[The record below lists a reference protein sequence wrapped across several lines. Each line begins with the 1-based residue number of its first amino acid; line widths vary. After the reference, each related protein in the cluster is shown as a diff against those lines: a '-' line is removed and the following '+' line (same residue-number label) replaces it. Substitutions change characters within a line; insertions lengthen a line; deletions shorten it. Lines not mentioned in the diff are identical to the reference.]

1 MLFKEYY
8 FFYTIKKTRTRI
20 MTNNKKTTTGKK
32 RGRKPKEKVV
42 IPDEYF
48 QKKEIVENDENII
61 LTLPLSVINNDTTE
75 ENHPVGILYDDNYY
89 SIDSSNEQKPIFIN
103 VNNIVNNQQEQ
114 TNVNLKEQEEKYNQK
129 IEQIKEQR
137 KGELIKTQDKNDTSI
152 FLDFQDA
159 NTSGVW
165 PSSTSIDC
173 LWCTFPFNNKPVG
186 LPLKKENDKFTMFGN
201 FCCAG
206 CAAAYNF
213 DNTSTQFELWERYSF
228 LNYIYGKGNNSIK
241 IAPPRLALKKF
252 GGKLSIDEFRS
263 KTSENENYE
272 VILPPMR
279 SIIPTLEEITIDAD
293 KDYMIGFENDMLNKN
308 NQELRLKRTK
318 PLPSSHNTLENC
330 MNLTYVNS

>member
-1 MLFKEYY
+1 
-8 FFYTIKKTRTRI
+8 
-20 MTNNKKTTTGKK
+20 MTAKKTTTGKK

-42 IPDEYF
+42 VPEEYF
-48 QKKEIVENDENII
+48 QKKEIVESDENII
-61 LTLPLSVINNDTTE
+61 LTLPLTVIDDNTIVKE
-75 ENHPVGILYDDNYY
+75 HPVGITYDDNYY
-89 SIDSSNEQKPIFIN
+89 SIQSSNEVKPIFIN
-103 VNNIVNNQQEQ
+103 VNNIVNNNHNDQINNTIEEQ
-114 TNVNLKEQEEKYNQK
+114 KYNQK
-129 IEQIKEQR
+129 IEELKEQR
-137 KGELIKTQDKNDTSI
+137 KGELVKTQDKNDTSI
-152 FLDFQDA
+152 FLDYQDA

-165 PSSTSIDC
+165 PSSTTIDC
-173 LWCTFPFNNKPVG
+173 LWCTYSFNNTPVG

-213 DNTSTQFELWERYSF
+213 DNTKTQFELWERYSF

-241 IAPPRLALKKF
+241 ISPPRLALKKF
-252 GGKLSIDEFRS
+252 GGKLTIEEFRA
-263 KTSENENYE
+263 KTSENTNYE